1 MSGGKGIFMS
11 IFIFEMNMNPA
22 GLWSMDGEGLRPCR
36 GSREGMVRS
45 GGRGGGGGATWFPS
59 K

>member
-1 MSGGKGIFMS
+1 MS

-22 GLWSMDGEGLRPCR
+22 GLWNMDGEGLRPCR
-36 GSREGMVRS
+36 GSREGMPRS
-45 GGRGGGGGATWFPS
+45 GGGGGGGATPFPS

>member
-1 MSGGKGIFMS
+1 MS

-22 GLWSMDGEGLRPCR
+22 GLWNTDGEGLRPCR
-36 GSREGMVRS
+36 GSREGMARS
-45 GGRGGGGGATWFPS
+45 GGGGGDGATPFPS